1 MTFLDWP
8 QEIDRPPRAAD
19 ARRKRTAEDLIAR
32 FATAFPQIDYTLVWG
47 SKLLNAQAWRLGEQ
61 RNVYVYGG
69 LVRHP
74 LITRPG
80 LALTIAH
87 ETGHH
92 LGGEPRDPLL
102 SWMSWQG
109 QADYWAASVGMRAV
123 FGAEAEGLIIKGA
136 RQIGA
141 LQRVIAEML
150 GEEPAEFRPRARAAL
165 FRAGLRHAGLPR
177 FALQALETERAWRD

>member
-32 FATAFPQIDYTLVWG
+32 FAAAFPQIDYTLVWG

-92 LGGEPRDPLL
+92 LGGPPYDPAMASL
-102 SWMSWQG
+102 SCQD
-109 QADYWAASVGMRAV
+109 QADRWAAAIGMPCV
-123 FGAEAEGLIIKGA
+123 FGDEARTLTMKGA
-136 RQIGA
+136 RQIAA
-141 LQRVIAEML
+141 LQRAITIAL
-150 GEEPAEFRPRARAAL
+150 GEKLPERAPRARAVW
-165 FRAGLRHAGLPR
+165 LRRWIGDADPSAFPMSADEGARL
-177 FALQALETERAWRD
+177 